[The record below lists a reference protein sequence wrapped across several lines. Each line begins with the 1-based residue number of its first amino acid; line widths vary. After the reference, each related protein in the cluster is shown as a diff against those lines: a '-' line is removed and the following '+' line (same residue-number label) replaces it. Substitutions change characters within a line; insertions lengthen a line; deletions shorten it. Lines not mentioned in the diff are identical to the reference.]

1 MILCMLLR
9 DFVEYE
15 PTHYHSFKSAG
26 NKLQS
31 QSSYYN
37 IIMRIV
43 MRISRIFHVIPKF
56 FIILA

>member
-43 MRISRIFHVIPKF
+43 IRISRIFHVIPKF
-56 FIILA
+56 RFSLF